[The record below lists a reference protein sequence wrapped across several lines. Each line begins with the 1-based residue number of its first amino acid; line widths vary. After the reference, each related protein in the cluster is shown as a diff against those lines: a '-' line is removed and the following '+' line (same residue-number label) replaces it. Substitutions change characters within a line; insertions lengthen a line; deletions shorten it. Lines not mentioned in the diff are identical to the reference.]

1 MINLILSK
9 IENKYIR
16 RIILITFDCFII
28 STCYILSTFITNYNF
43 TFREQFINIIF
54 TLVAGINIYILSGQY
69 QPITKYFINNYLYKM
84 VFRNFILCLFVF
96 LWLNLFQGK
105 NINPNFYIAFLTN
118 LTFIILITRLIFKD
132 IILFTNEYVRSSK
145 KDLKKIAIYGA
156 GSAGIQLLSALKY
169 SKKYKVIFFIDDSKY
184 FKNRIIDNKPI
195 FSLKELNKYKRQIDV
210 VFLAI
215 PSLSLARKSEIIKSV
230 RSLNLN
236 IQIIPSLD
244 QLASGKSKIGSIRN
258 VIINDL
264 LGRDP
269 VIPDKKLLTG
279 GIQGKNICI
288 TGAGGTIGRALCISI
303 INLNPSK
310 IILIENNELSLY
322 SLNEELM
329 ALTKKDIAI
338 IPCLINLIDLQ
349 SLENIFKKHKVDKI
363 FHAAAYKHVPLVEL
377 NPISGIKN
385 NVISTLNICNIA
397 LKYKI
402 KNIVQIS
409 SDKAVRPTN
418 LMGATKRICELIFIN
433 YQKRSI
439 IDEAGSI
446 YSIVR
451 FGNVLGSSGSV
462 IPLFNKQIEEGGPIT
477 ITHPEI
483 IRYFMTEE
491 EASQLVIQSA
501 MLSKGGEVFLLDMG
515 FPKRII
521 DLAREMIWLSG
532 MQEKNQD
539 NPDGDIEII
548 YTGLRPG
555 EKLYEEILIE
565 SNAENTN
572 HPRIFK
578 SKETQKFKFNF
589 EDKLNQLIEYINNY
603 EEIKS
608 IETISEIVYDWTLS
622 KEIKRLISKDNI

>member
-1 MINLILSK
+1 
-9 IENKYIR
+9 
-16 RIILITFDCFII
+16 
-28 STCYILSTFITNYNF
+28 
-43 TFREQFINIIF
+43 
-54 TLVAGINIYILSGQY
+54 
-69 QPITKYFINNYLYKM
+69 
-84 VFRNFILCLFVF
+84 
-96 LWLNLFQGK
+96 
-105 NINPNFYIAFLTN
+105 
-118 LTFIILITRLIFKD
+118 
-132 IILFTNEYVRSSK
+132 
-145 KDLKKIAIYGA
+145 
-156 GSAGIQLLSALKY
+156 
-169 SKKYKVIFFIDDSKY
+169 
-184 FKNRIIDNKPI
+184 
-195 FSLKELNKYKRQIDV
+195 
-210 VFLAI
+210 
-215 PSLSLARKSEIIKSV
+215 
-230 RSLNLN
+230 
-236 IQIIPSLD
+236 
-244 QLASGKSKIGSIRN
+244 
-258 VIINDL
+258 
-264 LGRDP
+264 
-269 VIPDKKLLTG
+269 
-279 GIQGKNICI
+279 
-288 TGAGGTIGRALCISI
+288 
-303 INLNPSK
+303 
-310 IILIENNELSLY
+310 
-322 SLNEELM
+322 
-329 ALTKKDIAI
+329 
-338 IPCLINLIDLQ
+338 
-349 SLENIFKKHKVDKI
+349 
-363 FHAAAYKHVPLVEL
+363 
-377 NPISGIKN
+377 
-385 NVISTLNICNIA
+385 
-397 LKYKI
+397 
-402 KNIVQIS
+402 
-409 SDKAVRPTN
+409 
-418 LMGATKRICELIFIN
+418 MGATKRICELIFIN